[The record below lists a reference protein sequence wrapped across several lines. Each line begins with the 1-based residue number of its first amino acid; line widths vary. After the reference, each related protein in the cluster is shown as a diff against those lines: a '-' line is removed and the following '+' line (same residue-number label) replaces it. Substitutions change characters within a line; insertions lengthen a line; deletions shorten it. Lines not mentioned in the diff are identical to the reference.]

1 MKKDGIKIML
11 RKYTLSLH
19 YARKGLF
26 PSSAEGNE
34 GHQFNIY
41 IVPN

>member
-1 MKKDGIKIML
+1 MRKDGIQIML

-19 YARKGLF
+19 FARKGF

-41 IVPN
+41 IVPY